1 MEDEKVS
8 IDELEEKIKE
18 DEEHVQSVDVVTM
31 SKI

>member
-18 DEEHVQSVDVVTM
+18 DEEHVQSCDVVTM